1 MVDMPWRGCGA
12 RTASCHCEP
21 SVALVLRT
29 ARQGNCTAGDVSI
42 DTIQRAQHF
51 GVDVLRMRVAYT
63 HLQVY
68 GARQHT
74 AQDQ

>member
-1 MVDMPWRGCGA
+1 
-12 RTASCHCEP
+12 
-21 SVALVLRT
+21 VALVLRT
-29 ARQGNCTAGDVSI
+29 ARQGNYTAGDVSI

-51 GVDVLRMRVAYT
+51 GVEVPRMRVAYA

-68 GARQHT
+68 EARQHT